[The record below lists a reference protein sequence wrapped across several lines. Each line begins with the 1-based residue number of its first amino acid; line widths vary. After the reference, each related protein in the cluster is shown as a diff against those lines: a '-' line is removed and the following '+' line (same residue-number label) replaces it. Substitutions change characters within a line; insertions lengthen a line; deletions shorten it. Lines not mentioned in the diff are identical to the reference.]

1 MLIYANVQFFPALLL
16 YWTSLDLSYKQQEEI
31 WYLNMES
38 IGENTTSQL
47 LPFELRLYGPILNCG
62 IWNTARVLVKC

>member
-1 MLIYANVQFFPALLL
+1 MLIYANEQFFLALLL
-16 YWTSLDLSYKQQEEI
+16 HWTSLGVSLKWGEQI

-47 LPFELRLYGPILNCG
+47 LPFQLRLHGHIHKLWYLEHS
-62 IWNTARVLVKC
+62 